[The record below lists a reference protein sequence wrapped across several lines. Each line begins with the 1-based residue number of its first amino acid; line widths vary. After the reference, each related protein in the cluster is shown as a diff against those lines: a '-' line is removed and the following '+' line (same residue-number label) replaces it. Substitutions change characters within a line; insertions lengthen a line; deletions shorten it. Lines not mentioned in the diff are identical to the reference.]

1 VAQST
6 IDIQNVLSEYGLSN
20 KPLWDTEWG
29 MEAPTVITNT
39 TAQEAYVSTGL
50 VLQAALGVQTEI
62 FYGYDNANS
71 ALYNPA
77 TGELTAAGVAY
88 QQTEQWLTDAT
99 ESSGYQLNG
108 SVYTVQLVK
117 NGQSELIVW
126 NSAGQ
131 SSYAA
136 GSYTQYV
143 NVEGQVEPI
152 VNGEVTIGTVPILL
166 EGYRDLNAGQIGAL
180 YEAVL
185 QRAPTA
191 TEVTASLA
199 LDSATGDIGVIVSL
213 VSSAEAISNVYP
225 ILQMFELAFGH
236 FPSAAT
242 LASMVDTGLTVPQL
256 GAAVVASQTFANT
269 YNGGALIDPNAPVTA
284 AIVEALY
291 SEALGHAPTQATL
304 EGWLTSG
311 LTIAQAFEEMVTS
324 QSYFETTQSSIE
336 QYLTAAA
343 INQAG
348 LTTINFGNN
357 TGSGSET
364 VVVTGDLTGATTSG
378 GTSTSGIAMTTLG
391 NVVDGHGDLVVFG
404 NASTEVLAGT
414 SAVNVSSANSLA
426 HALDLAAAAAAA
438 SQSGGTIGAHTGVI
452 DWFQYGGNTYVVEAI
467 NTTGSAATHA
477 ALAATDEVIKI
488 VGVVSLDG
496 ASLHGHTLTL

>member
-1 VAQST
+1 MTAAQ
-6 IDIQNVLSEYGLSN
+6 
-20 KPLWDTEWG
+20 
-29 MEAPTVITNT
+29 
-39 TAQEAYVSTGL
+39 QEAFVSTGL
-50 VLQAALGVQTEI
+50 ILQAASGVQTEI
-62 FYGYDNANS
+62 YYGYDDPS
-71 ALYNPA
+71 TSLYNPA
-77 TGELTAAGVAY
+77 TGQLTAAGVAY
-88 QQTEQWLTDAT
+88 QETEQWLTGAT
-99 ESSGYQLNG
+99 LPSGYQLNG

-131 SSYAA
+131 SSFSA
-136 GSYTQYV
+136 GSFTEYV
-143 NVEGQVEPI
+143 NAQGQVEPI

-199 LDSATGDIGVIVSL
+199 LDAMTFDVGVIVSL

-225 ILQMFELAFGH
+225 ILQMFELAFGY

-256 GAAVVASQTFANT
+256 AAAIVASQAFANT

-291 SEALGHAPTQATL
+291 SEALGHAPTTATL

-348 LTTINFGNN
+348 LTTIN
-357 TGSGSET
+357 GSQA
-364 VVVTGDLTGATTSG
+364 TGAHRLDRHDAADAGRPDGRWRLRS
-378 GTSTSGIAMTTLG
+378 
-391 NVVDGHGDLVVFG
+391 VDGGGQWSGRYHHRAHYQHGWRHHHSQWRCRHDQFRQQHRQRVGDRGRHRRSDRSDDFG
-404 NASTEVLAGT
+404 RD
-414 SAVNVSSANSLA
+414 VNLRHRHDNLGQRGRWSRRSSRIW
-426 HALDLAAAAAAA
+426 
-438 SQSGGTIGAHTGVI
+438 QRE
-452 DWFQYGGNTYVVEAI
+452 Y
-467 NTTGSAATHA
+467 
-477 ALAATDEVIKI
+477 
-488 VGVVSLDG
+488 
-496 ASLHGHTLTL
+496 